1 MANLFPDSAV
11 FHQFM
16 EYLKERE
23 SKNQHN
29 LQKRETKENIQKQ
42 MEEFIRDV
50 YPGSKSLPNE
60 LIDLMTSPDPQKAMN
75 IQANLNTEE
84 DKCSEESESATQNHR
99 KKRSASTEKHTSPRH
114 SQRKKRS
121 TGSTEIDDFGCPNVN
136 FNGEACKKVV
146 GPGGCPNGGWT
157 WLEPGPT
164 RRKCIGFHV
173 STSKLYD

>member
-1 MANLFPDSAV
+1 
-11 FHQFM
+11 
-16 EYLKERE
+16 
-23 SKNQHN
+23 
-29 LQKRETKENIQKQ
+29 
-42 MEEFIRDV
+42 MEEFLRDV
-50 YPGSKSLPNE
+50 YPGSKSMPNE
-60 LIDLMTSPDPQKAMN
+60 LIDLMTSPDPQKAMS

-84 DKCSEESESATQNHR
+84 DKCKEESESATQNHR

-157 WLEPGPT
+157 WMEPGPT

-173 STSKLYD
+173 IISKLYD